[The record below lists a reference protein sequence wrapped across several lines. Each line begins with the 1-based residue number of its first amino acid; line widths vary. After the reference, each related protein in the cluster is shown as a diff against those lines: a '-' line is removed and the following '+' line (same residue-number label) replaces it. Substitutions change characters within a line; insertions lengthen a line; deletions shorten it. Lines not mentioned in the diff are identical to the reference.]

1 MMSMNEKSV
10 WYREPMVWMLI
21 SIPLAAVIGGV
32 ATLFLA
38 IMSNDGLVVDDYY
51 WRGKAINRVLERDQ
65 WAVTHGIRAD
75 VLIDYDL
82 GLVMARLTAKQLNQ
96 LPGQLKLKLSHA
108 TRGGFDHT
116 LVLHRTLDGS
126 YRSLLPKL
134 APGRWYLQME
144 GSDWRLVGVMRS
156 PDDGQVRVTLTGRP

>member
-1 MMSMNEKSV
+1 MMSMNQKSV

-65 WAVTHGIRAD
+65 WAVIHGIKAD
-75 VLIDYDL
+75 VLIDHDL

-96 LPGQLKLKLSHA
+96 LPKALKLKLSHA
-108 TRGGFDHT
+108 TRDGFDRE
-116 LVLHRTLDGS
+116 LVLDRTLDGG

-134 APGRWYLQME
+134 VPGRWYLQME

-156 PDDGQVRVTLTGRP
+156 AGEGQIRITLTAQP